1 MQPGGDQ
8 LVDSPLAERLR
19 ALGDFTVS
27 AARKERCV
35 AEFSQSLAESRV
47 LWHLKVS
54 HYNEKARWALDYK
67 RLPHVRRAAVPG
79 RHHKIA
85 EELTGGS
92 TFPVL
97 VLDGEAIGDSTRI
110 IEALERRCPDP

>member
-1 MQPGGDQ
+1 MAVGQIEKTEGERNAGRVGDA
-8 LVDSPLAERLR
+8 P
-19 ALGDFTVS
+19 
-27 AARKERCV
+27 
-35 AEFSQSLAESRV
+35 V

-67 RLPHVRRAAVPG
+67 QVPHVRRAAAPG
-79 RHHKIA
+79 RHRAIA
-85 EELTGGS
+85 LRLTGAS

-110 IEALERRCPDP
+110 IEALERRYPEPPLYPAEHEARRRALEIEDFFDEE